1 MRKTS
6 RLSSKITESCRWWD
20 CSMAEI
26 AEWTFEGG
34 SETGQNR
41 LEKVKRN
48 HITFT
53 GWDREYGATETA
65 TVIWQR
71 ICMYVKKRAIAN
83 LSGTA
88 D

>member
-1 MRKTS
+1 MN
-6 RLSSKITESCRWWD
+6 E
-20 CSMAEI
+20 
-26 AEWTFEGG
+26 
-34 SETGQNR
+34 
-41 LEKVKRN
+41 
-48 HITFT
+48 
-53 GWDREYGATETA
+53 DREYGATETA